1 MTNLI
6 NKPTPTFWIISIAAL
21 IWNLMGVS
29 AYLGQAYMTDA
40 ILKALPEAEQLYYT
54 NMPAWVTAAFAFA
67 VFGGTVGCILLLLKK
82 KLAIVLFILSLLG
95 VLTQFVYNFFI
106 QDYMEVSGS
115 NSIMPII
122 VIGVAAFLIW
132 YSKKSKEDGIIS

>member
-132 YSKKSKEDGIIS
+132 YSKKSKEDGFIS

>member
-1 MTNLI
+1 MTNLN

-29 AYLGQAYMTDA
+29 AYLGQAYMTDE
-40 ILKALPEAEQLYYT
+40 ILKVLPETEQLYYA
-54 NMPAWVTAAFAFA
+54 NIPAWVTAAFAFA

-82 KLAIVLFILSLLG
+82 KLAIPLFILSLLG
-95 VLTQFVYNFFI
+95 VFTQFVYNFFI

-122 VIGVAAFLIW
+122 VISVSAFLIW
-132 YSKKSKEDGIIS
+132 YSKKSKEDGVIS

>member
-40 ILKALPEAEQLYYT
+40 ILKALPETEQLYYT